1 MRRPRPR
8 SFSRVLG
15 VATIVCAVGIPARA
29 QSSLEYN
36 VKAALLL
43 NFARFI
49 EWPERAFTGP
59 RAPIDICVFAP
70 NPFGESLDSALADE
84 TVSGRPVSARDVRTP
99 ADSAGCHMLFVAQGL
114 ESRAGAIIRN
124 AGPYT
129 VTIGESHRF
138 EELGGA
144 VSFVLEGGRVR
155 FNVNLKPVEER
166 GVRISARMLKL
177 ATRVDRATPER

>member
-1 MRRPRPR
+1 MRTTR
-8 SFSRVLG
+8 SFSRVLT
-15 VATIVCAVGIPARA
+15 VATMMCAAGISVRA

-59 RAPIDICVFAP
+59 RTPIEICVFAP
-70 NPFGESLDSALADE
+70 NPFGESLDRALDDE
-84 TVSGRPVSARDVRTP
+84 TVSGRPVSTRDVRTP
-99 ADSAGCHMLFVAQGL
+99 ADSAGCHMLFVPQGS
-114 ESRAGAIIRN
+114 ESRAAAIMHN

-129 VTIGESHRF
+129 LTIGESHRF

-177 ATRVDRATPER
+177 ASRVDRATPEK

>member
-1 MRRPRPR
+1 
-8 SFSRVLG
+8 VG
-15 VATIVCAVGIPARA
+15 AVAIPVRA

-49 EWPERAFTGP
+49 EWPDRAFAGP
-59 RAPIDICVFAP
+59 REPIEVCVFAP
-70 NPFGESLDSALADE
+70 NPFGEALARALGGE
-84 TVSGRPVSARDVRTP
+84 TVSSRALLTRDVRTP
-99 ADSAGCHMLFVAQGL
+99 ADSAACHMLFVPEGS
-114 ESRAGAIIRN
+114 ESRAAALVRKS
-124 AGPYT
+124 GPHT

-144 VSFVLEGGRVR
+144 ISFAVDGGRVR
-155 FNVNLKPVEER
+155 FSVNLKPVEER

-177 ATRVDRATPER
+177 ASRVDRATPEK